1 MKVITTVGTSIFENY
16 QKETSRKLPFYEE
29 LEESFYTNRDKH
41 KDYVNQL
48 QTDKVFLKWIGNNL
62 KKSSAEISSLLA
74 IQDEIND
81 SLEVYLIA
89 TETILSRIAAEII
102 QTKLNESN
110 EGGLKT
116 ISVFFD
122 ADKGAHECDVI
133 QGLDVKDAE
142 HFSDTGLPNLIERL
156 KVLGIN
162 NEKIILNITGG
173 YKGLIPYLTVLG
185 QIYSG
190 VDVMYLYENTQK
202 IISIPKLPINFDA
215 EYAEDYA
222 VYLDSE
228 YLTIPLNVDV
238 NNELENK
245 KLVSKDRNRYRLTAG
260 GELLK
265 HYIDKN
271 SAFLG
276 KTTLGFSFEL
286 IVLEYYQ
293 NKYHKEFNINRGVKS
308 INNKSIGSDI
318 DLLLEKNNEYICVS
332 VKAFNKV
339 RSQDSFVKTKKQF
352 EGHIKYFKTNSL
364 SLISYHQVIYLYK
377 NRDMGEVNT
386 NLLELKNLLTHSYP
400 SALFEVFY
408 IEIPTDTMDPYQNIF
423 KMGLNKN
430 SSIKQ
435 FSLFNHV

>member
-16 QKETSRKLPFYEE
+16 QKETSRNLPYYDE
-29 LEESFYTNRDKH
+29 LEESFYRNRDACKGYI
-41 KDYVNQL
+41 DDL
-48 QTDKVFLKWIGNNL
+48 QYDEVFLLWIDNNFNT
-62 KKSSAEISSLLA
+62 SSAEITSLLA
-74 IQDEIND
+74 IQEEIKD
-81 SLEVYLIA
+81 ALEVYLIA

-102 QTKLNESN
+102 QKKLNGYN
-110 EGGLKT
+110 AIDGKT
-116 ISVFFD
+116 IKVFFD
-122 ADKGAHECDVI
+122 ADKKAHECDVI
-133 QGLDVKDAE
+133 EGLDVKDAD

-190 VDVMYLYENTQK
+190 VDIMYLYENTQK
-202 IISIPKLPINFDA
+202 VISIPKLPINFDA

-228 YLTIPLNVDV
+228 YLINPLNVNV

-245 KLVSKDRNRYRLTAG
+245 RLVFKDRNRYRLTAG

-265 HYIDKN
+265 HYISKN

-308 INNKSIGSDI
+308 IDNKSISSDI

-339 RSQDSFVKTKKQF
+339 RSEDGFEKTKKQF
-352 EGHIKYFKTNSL
+352 ECHIDYFKTNSL
-364 SLISYHQVIYLYK
+364 SLISYHHIIYLYK
-377 NRDMGEVNT
+377 NRDMGEVNA
-386 NLLELKNLLTHSYP
+386 NLLELKKLLIKSYP
-400 SALFEVFY
+400 CALFEVFY
-408 IEIPTDTMDPYQNIF
+408 VEIPTDTMDPYQNIF
-423 KMGLNKN
+423 KKGLNQN

-435 FSLFNHV
+435 FSLLNHV